1 MERYLVVF
9 VGRVQGVGFRYTVYH
24 TARCYGLTGYV
35 KNRGNGDVEAQ
46 IQGESENIAGFLSD
60 MLSDSLREQS
70 FIRIIDYSLRKIDL
84 VEGEKDFRVTY

>member
-24 TARCYGLTGYV
+24 TARCYNLTGYV

-60 MLSDSLREQS
+60 MLSDALREQS
-70 FIRIIDYSLRKIDL
+70 FIRIIDYSLKKLD
-84 VEGEKDFRVTY
+84 VKEGEDSFRVTY